1 MISLFTKAKI
11 QMAIKHMKTLL
22 ASLASRVMHITTTNR
37 FHYTP
42 TRMAKVKRSD
52 NIKCG
57 QECRATE
64 FPSIASESANCYN
77 YSGKL
82 FGNYLPKINMHLCY
96 DTAIPFPTEMSA

>member
-1 MISLFTKAKI
+1 
-11 QMAIKHMKTLL
+11 MKTLL
-22 ASLASRVMHITTTNR
+22 TSLASRAMHVTTTNR

-64 FPSIASESANCYN
+64 FLSIASDSANWYS